1 VNVAR
6 DPEYLA
12 DPENENVYLD
22 EDKAYRLYSSPKLL
36 TRKLRSPPDLQEF
49 IRQHG
54 GSYVAISQADW
65 AKWDDEVERFKQA
78 RRFDELIISSK
89 NRPEE

>member
-1 VNVAR
+1 VAG

-12 DPENENVYLD
+12 DPEKENTQLSD
-22 EDKAYRLYSSPKLL
+22 DAAYRLYSSPKLL

-54 GSYVAISQADW
+54 GSYVAVSPADW

-89 NRPEE
+89 NRPEG